1 MESILNSI
9 KHNIGPTG
17 EYTHFDPNIIM
28 EINTAFMTLTQ
39 LGVGPAEGF
48 RIVDDSE
55 TWSDFLPEDDLNFEG
70 AKTYVELTTKLI
82 FDPPTNATVLASME
96 RTLEK
101 LEWRLNVAAE
111 NSTVD

>member
-39 LGVGPAEGF
+39 LGIGPEEGF
-48 RIVDDSE
+48 RIEDD
-55 TWSDFLPEDDLNFEG
+55 TAVWSDFIPEDDKHFEG
-70 AKTYVELTTKLI
+70 VKTYVELTTKLI
-82 FDPPTNATVLASME
+82 FDPPTNATVLASIE

-101 LEWRLNVAAE
+101 LEWRLNLAAE
-111 NSTVD
+111 TNTVV